1 MKKWFIII
9 ICVLVVGFGGYALFG
24 STTKAAQQGQAQ
36 VRTATVEKGTL
47 NTSVS
52 GVGTVSA
59 VNDEDITSTI
69 DNNSIAAV
77 NVAAGQSVSKGETLI
92 TFTDG
97 STPIYAPIDGVITTV
112 SVIPGQRVTS
122 GEAVAHITNY
132 NDLQTILAIDELDIA
147 KLKVGQAVSITADAF
162 PDQTFNGTV
171 TAIAD
176 EGTATNGVSTFNVTV
191 HIDNPGSLKVGM
203 NTEGSIVTE
212 SRPNALYVP
221 IEAVHESNNQKY
233 VLEVTSDSGSQPVQT
248 KKQIVQLGIANEDNV
263 EITQGLTE
271 GQIVEL
277 PKLAKS
283 TPTKT
288 TTSSAFGGMGG
299 FGGMNGFGGMGG
311 GSRGQYR
318 SGGSGSGSFGGRS
331 GN

>member
-9 ICVLVVGFGGYALFG
+9 ICVLVVGLGGYALFG
-24 STTKAAQQGQAQ
+24 STTKAAQKGQSQ
-36 VRTATVEKGTL
+36 VRTASVENGTL

-52 GVGTVSA
+52 GVGNVSA
-59 VNDEDITSTI
+59 VTSEDITSTI

-77 NVAAGQSVSKGETLI
+77 NVAAGQSVSKGDTLI

-97 STPIYAPIDGVITTV
+97 STPIYAPTDGVVTSV

-122 GEAVAHITNY
+122 GEVVAHITNY

-147 KLKVGQAVSITADAF
+147 KIKVGQAVSITADAF

-191 HIDNPGSLKVGM
+191 HIDNPGALKVGM

-212 SRPNALYVP
+212 SKPNALYVP

-233 VLEVTSDSGSQPVQT
+233 VLVVTSNTGSQSVQT

-263 EITQGLTE
+263 EITKGLTE

-299 FGGMNGFGGMGG
+299 FGGGGN
-311 GSRGQYR
+311 RQFR
-318 SGGSGSGSFGGRS
+318 SGGSGSFGGRS